1 VAGLSR
7 DEFEAVGKEI
17 LAAWERAQTRDEGL
31 RVIVD
36 FGRKHGFKNVMAVIQ
51 GRTPKRFDREVP
63 VERWVAGR
71 NEQGE

>member
-1 VAGLSR
+1 
-7 DEFEAVGKEI
+7 
-17 LAAWERAQTRDEGL
+17 L

-51 GRTPKRFDREVP
+51 GRTKRFDREVP
-63 VERWVAGR
+63 VERWVAER